1 MFSPLPAKLSR
12 LLRTEKSGQESIN
25 LPMLVWILIKILNLS
40 FLPHAYF
47 VSSCLLPQC
56 SLCFI
61 FTEGKWP
68 KNKSIMVYWSRVVDD
83 REYLWLSQFQACGS
97 PCPALSG
104 ICRAFAISF
113 WKSCKCHTVGPGV
126 HTKKPTVGLKLHV
139 TNALLRDNK
148 LYFPV
153 NKLRI
158 PLIYV
163 LVTETFRQHILI
175 KINCRIDRTIHKVLY
190 IQYISFQISHRV
202 FLGLSAP
209 TIRAQRKCLL
219 P

>member
-1 MFSPLPAKLSR
+1 
-12 LLRTEKSGQESIN
+12 
-25 LPMLVWILIKILNLS
+25 MLVWILIKILNLS

-61 FTEGKWP
+61 FTEVKCP
-68 KNKSIMVYWSRVVDD
+68 KNKSIMVYDLG
-83 REYLWLSQFQACGS
+83 LWKTENIYGS
-97 PCPALSG
+97 VNFKRAAALAPPS
-104 ICRAFAISF
+104 RAFVISF

-126 HTKKPTVGLKLHV
+126 HTKNPTMGLKLQV

-148 LYFPV
+148 LHFPV
-153 NKLRI
+153 NKLQI

-163 LVTETFRQHILI
+163 LVTETFRQHTLI
-175 KINCRIDRTIHKVLY
+175 KINCRIDRHKVLH

-202 FLGLSAP
+202 FLGLSAS

>member
-1 MFSPLPAKLSR
+1 
-12 LLRTEKSGQESIN
+12 
-25 LPMLVWILIKILNLS
+25 MLVWILIKILNLS

-61 FTEGKWP
+61 FTEVKCP
-68 KNKSIMVYWSRVVDD
+68 KNKSIMVYDLG
-83 REYLWLSQFQACGS
+83 LWKTENIYGSVKFQACDS
-97 PCPALSG
+97 PYPALSG
-104 ICRAFAISF
+104 ICHFVLE
-113 WKSCKCHTVGPGV
+113 KQQMPHGPGV
-126 HTKKPTVGLKLHV
+126 HTKNHKVGLKLQV

-148 LYFPV
+148 LHFPV
-153 NKLRI
+153 NKLQI

-175 KINCRIDRTIHKVLY
+175 KINCRIDRHKVLH
-190 IQYISFQISHRV
+190 IQCISFQISHRV
-202 FLGLSAP
+202 FLGLSAS
-209 TIRAQRKCLL
+209 TSRAQRKCLL